1 MLLCDI
7 GLPDGSGYE
16 VIARARQK
24 QGIQAIAITG
34 FGTDKDLRRSK
45 EAGFDFHL
53 VKPIDL
59 HELQTVL
66 EQVQV

>member
-1 MLLCDI
+1 VAL
-7 GLPDGSGYE
+7 
-16 VIARARQK
+16 
-24 QGIQAIAITG
+24 TG
-34 FGTDKDLRRSK
+34 FGTEDDIRRSK

-66 EQVQV
+66 DQVNAGASRAGSKLANGSER

>member
-1 MLLCDI
+1 
-7 GLPDGSGYE
+7 